1 VNTAGYTVS
10 YNAQTLVRPELSRR
24 LKAHLSLARISN
36 SPTVTSNVL
45 AGSALA
51 DTLGFGLNT
60 LWIAAS
66 MVLLYTAG
74 MYLND
79 LLDYDIDLRERPERP
94 IPSGVVSKAE
104 ALAVTVLLFAAGLGL
119 LALVSLTALLGGAVL
134 VALIVAYDLWHKTNP
149 LSPLLMASTRML
161 VYLTAALSLSA
172 QPLSAQLSSTLIGW
186 TLLLGLY
193 IVGLTYIA
201 KTERRTDL
209 ARYWPAALLVLP
221 ALYFIVVG
229 IPGSSA
235 LIGTLLLVG
244 FLAWVAYSLSFLYSP
259 ARRNV
264 GRTVG
269 SLIAGVSLL
278 DALVLVSRGVPT
290 IFVLLALTAF
300 ALTLFWQ
307 RFIKGT

>member
-1 VNTAGYTVS
+1 VS
-10 YNAQTLVRPELSRR
+10 YNAQTLVHPEVSRR

-51 DTLGFGLNT
+51 GTLGFGLDT
-60 LWIAAS
+60 LWIAAA

-79 LLDYDIDLRERPERP
+79 LFDYHIDLRERPERP

-104 ALAVTVLLFAAGLGL
+104 ALSVTVLLFAAGLGL
-119 LALVSLTALLGGAVL
+119 LALVSVTSLLGGAVL

-161 VYLTAALSLSA
+161 VYLTAALSLSAQPLSA

-290 IFVLLALTAF
+290 MFVLLALAAF